1 MSSKISSLFT
11 DRKLSFKI
19 TISFLGLLLL
29 TVTILYLIFFNL
41 AQKYFLSIEGIEVGA
56 RVQKISSLLTEP
68 IINGSQKKIEELT
81 QTLSFTYGSTIW
93 VINQDGEVIASTN
106 GVGMDN
112 LNLEEAEINGILTG
126 NVVTKQVAGPNYNS
140 LFNVVPIRDAE
151 SDTVVGAVAVTAS
164 LGRLNDIM
172 ANIVRYAL
180 YAIIILIPFALII
193 GIFMSR
199 IISRPIEK
207 MSEVAQEISDGN
219 FTKRVDYKANGEL
232 ERLIGTFNL
241 AVSKVVESLEE
252 KDKLMKLQNDFLS
265 NISHEFRSPLTSL
278 RGFLELLQDK
288 KIDPQDNPNYV
299 NIMLQDTLHL
309 NRLVEDLLN
318 LSSLQSG
325 HISLKLAPLKVNELL
340 EWIEQRY
347 VMQAQEKGIFLKV
360 SYLSDSELILVDT
373 DRVHQVLI
381 NLLDNAFHYTSEG
394 DSIELS
400 AQVISDSKEI
410 AFHVHDSGLGIPPDH
425 LEHIW
430 DKFYKVEEARTRTE
444 SGSGIGLAIVKQI
457 VEMHG
462 GRVSVESSPDKGSV
476 FSFTLPS
483 SS

>member
-1 MSSKISSLFT
+1 MFTKISSLFT
-11 DRKLSFKI
+11 DRKLSFRI

-41 AQKYFLSIEGIEVGA
+41 AQKYFFSIEGIEVGA

-68 IINGSQKKIEELT
+68 IINGSQKKIEDLT

-93 VINQDGEVIASTN
+93 VINKDGEVIASTN
-106 GVGMDN
+106 EEDLEN
-112 LNLEEAEINGILTG
+112 LNLKDEEIEGVLKG
-126 NVVTKQVAGPNYNS
+126 NFVTKQVAGPDYNS
-140 LFNVVPIRDAE
+140 LFNVVPIVDEE
-151 SDTVVGAVAVTAS
+151 SNTVVGAVAVTAS
-164 LGRLNDIM
+164 LGRLNNIM
-172 ANIVRYAL
+172 ANIARYAF
-180 YAIIILIPFALII
+180 YAIIILFPFAVIV
-193 GIFMSR
+193 GIFISR

-288 KIDPQDNPNYV
+288 KINPEDDQNYI
-299 NIMLQDTLHL
+299 NIMLQDALHL
-309 NRLVEDLLN
+309 NRLVEDLIN

-325 HISLKLAPLKVNELL
+325 NISLKLAPLKANELL
-340 EWIEQRY
+340 EWIQQRY
-347 VMQAQEKGIFLKV
+347 TIQAEEKGI
-360 SYLSDSELILVDT
+360 YLNVTLLSNSPTIVVDK
-373 DRVHQVLI
+373 DRIHQVLI
-381 NLLDNAFHYTSEG
+381 NLLDNAFRYTSKDEYIDVYARIVSG
-394 DSIELS
+394 SE
-400 AQVISDSKEI
+400 VITFSVK
-410 AFHVHDSGLGIPPDH
+410 DSGLGIPPDH

-430 DKFYKVEEARTRTE
+430 DKFYKVEEARTRTDT
-444 SGSGIGLAIVKQI
+444 GSGIGLAIVKQI

-462 GRVSVESSPDKGSV
+462 GRVYVESTTDKGSI
-476 FSFTLPS
+476 FSFTLPVDR
-483 SS
+483 